1 MSIVERAGKSNSVD
15 VPVSVLN
22 DTSKPLAEKSTLLS
36 KSINP
41 MPNIF
46 TDDEYVR
53 LLKTRTLD
61 VIDVIDAIDG
71 KLNQASFDYVE
82 RTISELFGFPTRD
95 KFLKQCK

>member
-1 MSIVERAGKSNSVD
+1 MSIIEKAGKSNIVD
-15 VPVSVLN
+15 IPVSVLN
-22 DTSKPLAEKSTLLS
+22 DTSKPLAKKSPVS
-36 KSINP
+36 AKSINP

-53 LLKTRTLD
+53 LMKTRTLD
-61 VIDVIDAIDG
+61 VTDVIDAIDG

-95 KFLKQCK
+95 RFLKQCK